1 MAITLIPSRK
11 VLSGILIGAGAL
23 HFLKPEP
30 FDSIVPSWV
39 PGTPRQATL
48 LSGVGEL
55 LTGAGLISPQTRK
68 AAAYSAAALF
78 AAVFPANVEMA
89 RQWQAEKRAPLYL
102 AIAYGRL
109 PLQIPLIQGALKVA
123 KES

>member
-30 FDSIVPSWV
+30 FDSIVPRWV

-48 LSGVGEL
+48 VSGLAEL
-55 LTGAGLISPQTRK
+55 LIGAGLINPKSRK

-89 RQWQAEKRAPLYL
+89 RQWQAEKREPLYL

-109 PLQIPLIQGALKVA
+109 PLQIPLIQSALRIA

>member
-39 PGTPRQATL
+39 AGTPRQATL
-48 LSGVGEL
+48 VSGLAEL
-55 LTGAGLISPQTRK
+55 LIGAGLMNPKSRK

-89 RQWQAEKRAPLYL
+89 RQWQAESREPLYL

-109 PLQIPLIQGALKVA
+109 PLQIPLIQSALRIA

>member
-48 LSGVGEL
+48 VSGLAEL
-55 LTGAGLISPQTRK
+55 LIGAGLMNPKSRK

-89 RQWQAEKRAPLYL
+89 RQWHAESREPLYL

-109 PLQIPLIQGALKVA
+109 PLQIPLIQSALRIA

>member
-48 LSGVGEL
+48 VSGLAEL
-55 LTGAGLISPQTRK
+55 LIGAGLMNPKSRK

-89 RQWQAEKRAPLYL
+89 RQWQAESREPLYL

-109 PLQIPLIQGALKVA
+109 PLQIPLIQSALRIA
-123 KES
+123 KKS

>member
-23 HFLKPEP
+23 HFLQPEP

-48 LSGVGEL
+48 VSGLAEL
-55 LTGAGLISPQTRK
+55 LIGAGLMNPKSRK

-89 RQWQAEKRAPLYL
+89 RQWQAEKREPLYL

-109 PLQIPLIQGALKVA
+109 PLQIPLIQSALRIA
-123 KES
+123 KKS